1 MRVNP
6 CNYPLKIRGSIW
18 DSNLASLCLGHK
30 PKAKVATIT
39 LLELFGGIGTSLEA
53 LLQLGMVVW
62 KYLYINIDFIA
73 RQTLASKMMNFK

>member
-6 CNYPLKIRGSIW
+6 YNYPLKIRRSIW
-18 DSNLASLCLGHK
+18 DSNLANLCLTHE

-62 KYLYINIDFIA
+62 KYFYINIDFIA